1 MDANIK
7 LLIISVALS
16 LASRF
21 FSVMAAA
28 TDTKI
33 NHIKFDRIIV
43 ILVAIT
49 GVTGLGVYFIVR
61 RFLPQE
67 VKFVCAKCGKR
78 APKAKDKC
86 KKCGGTRF
94 SAFSVENRS
103 EMTSKII
110 ACSLIAAVMLA
121 VSYWVNN
128 YSPLAKEIESKYSDF
143 DETYDNA
150 YYDENGDTHI

>member
-7 LLIISVALS
+7 LIIISVALS

-21 FSVMAAA
+21 FSAMAAA

-49 GVTGLGVYFIVR
+49 GVTGLGVYFIIR

-67 VKFVCAKCGKR
+67 VKFVCSSCGKR
-78 APKAKDKC
+78 APKAKDRC

-110 ACSLIAAVMLA
+110 ACSLIAAVMLG

-143 DETYDNA
+143 DENYDNA
-150 YYDENGDTHI
+150 NYDENGDTHI